1 MKILILTKM
10 KAGQKVL
17 GEMQQIAPE
26 AEIVH
31 ADDWQHAQDH
41 VRTAEIIITTRDSF
55 PPEAAAQAHSL
66 KWVHSL
72 MVGVESF
79 LYPVFTE
86 RGIILTNPRGA
97 ADVGVSEHVFAMILA
112 WTRGIKE
119 SVLLQDQRVW
129 ERVQVT
135 HMRGK
140 TMGIV
145 GLGSIGREIARKA
158 KIGFGM
164 KVVATKRRPSDEEF
178 VDTLLPAEQMN
189 ELLAVADFV
198 IVAAAMTDETRAMMN
213 EQAFQLMK
221 PESFFVNIARG
232 AIVDEEALVKAL
244 QNGWIAGAGLD
255 VFETEPLPEESPLW
269 GMANVIVSPHIAGLS
284 GISLADLRIG
294 VFNDNLKAYLR
305 GDKLPTEVD
314 KKVGY

>member
-10 KAGQKVL
+10 KAGQRVL
-17 GEMQQIAPE
+17 KEMAEIAPE
-26 AEIVH
+26 AVIVH
-31 ADDWQHAQDH
+31 ADDWKTAAEHI
-41 VRTAEIIITTRDSF
+41 REAEIIITTRDSF
-55 PPEAAAQAHSL
+55 PPEAAEQAHAL

-79 LYPVFTE
+79 LYPIFSD
-86 RGIILTNPRGA
+86 RRIILTNPRGA

-112 WTRGIKE
+112 WTRGIQE

-129 ERVQVT
+129 ERVRVT
-135 HMRGK
+135 HLRGK

-145 GLGSIGREIARKA
+145 GLGSIGKEVARKA
-158 KIGFGM
+158 KEAFGM
-164 KVVATKRRPSDEEF
+164 KVIATKRRPTDEDF
-178 VDTLLPAEQMN
+178 VDMILPADRLN
-189 ELLAVADFV
+189 EVLAAADFV
-198 IVAAAMTDETRAMMN
+198 VVAAAMTEETKGLINEDAFRA
-213 EQAFQLMK
+213 MK
-221 PESFFVNIARG
+221 PEAFLVNIARG
-232 AIVDEEALVKAL
+232 AIVDEKALENAL

-255 VFETEPLPEESPLW
+255 VFETEPLPEDSPLW
-269 GMANVIVSPHIAGLS
+269 SMPGVIVSPHIAGLS

-305 GDKLPTEVD
+305 GDTLPTEVD